1 MGFEKEGGLIGGM
14 ESRQIS
20 PMREELLPQWALVT
34 YYFDIVYLSGHLFLT
49 DLLLTWNSSFS
60 QWLIQ
65 TEKRDWYH
73 RMIAY
78 TDL

>member
-1 MGFEKEGGLIGGM
+1 MGFKKVGEGGLIEGM
-14 ESRQIS
+14 KSRQIS

-60 QWLIQ
+60 QW
-65 TEKRDWYH
+65 
-73 RMIAY
+73 
-78 TDL
+78 